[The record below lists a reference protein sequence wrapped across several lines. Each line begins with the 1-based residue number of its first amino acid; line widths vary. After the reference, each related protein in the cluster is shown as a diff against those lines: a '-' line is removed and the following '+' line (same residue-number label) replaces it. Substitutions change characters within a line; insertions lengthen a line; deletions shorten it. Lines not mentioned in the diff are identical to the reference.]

1 MYLRLGD
8 FGIGG
13 DMANSQIIDKKGK
26 TAVSAT
32 PRRDFLK
39 MIGGAGALA
48 ATEGAMHLWPNQA
61 QAAAIQQRRN
71 FILFTTDQQQQLRW
85 FPEGWEA
92 ANLPGLSRL
101 KNKGV
106 TFTRAYTNT
115 AMCTPS
121 RTTMFTGLYPEQ
133 HRNFDTLSEG
143 MTQSE
148 EEHQMDPS
156 LPNIATVLQAAGY
169 DVVWKGKWHL
179 SKGVEQPDGGH
190 IDDDISRY
198 GMQQWNSP
206 DAGGDAKLKN
216 YGGGT
221 TDHDGRYFDG
231 STWQAPTVDESD
243 PDFIFTQAD
252 GPINADFERESV
264 MAFLRRKIENP
275 GGNPFCLIICLIN
288 PHDVLGCP
296 GLSVNSGGNGTFI
309 EGGYYARLDQSS
321 PWSEQTGPLAIGL
334 PPTVQESLL
343 LNQKPDCQF
352 SFLVSGL
359 GLGPVP
365 TDELKLQYLNFY
377 GNLMKLNDRRLS
389 QMLDLLDGLDD
400 TVEADA
406 AKSLRDNSW
415 IIFTSDHGDMAMA
428 HGGLRQKSFEFYEEM
443 ANVPLIW
450 SNPVDFPTGKVC
462 GELVSHVDLLPTLCA
477 VAGGNPKA
485 YPFKGVNY
493 RSLLINPEGKAVQED
508 ILFTFDDIW
517 SGQEASGNPNGIATT
532 PNRIRAIVEKDFKYA
547 YYFDGE
553 GVEKPQEEFYDLR
566 TKEAGGTDTDLDN
579 DLGGL
584 TGKAVEYTNYSVWAE
599 RRRLVKKATPEL
611 IAKRRQMMEK
621 LQRRIKSKL
630 TPLKPR
636 PAIPPQDFRV
646 EVFNWTND
654 YNQLE
659 SELLI
664 SWLSRSTSQYQLQ
677 FSRDQKTWG
686 NVGEPMPGNNGPLW
700 VTQPVTGFK
709 VFYRLTWAPLRPAK
723 SLQPRSTVN
732 A

>member
-1 MYLRLGD
+1 
-8 FGIGG
+8 
-13 DMANSQIIDKKGK
+13 MADLESIDTKGK
-26 TAVSAT
+26 TATSAI
-32 PRRDFLK
+32 PRRDFLQ

-48 ATEGAMHLWPNQA
+48 ATEGAVLFWPNQA
-61 QAAAIQQRRN
+61 QADVIEQRRN

-92 ANLPGLSRL
+92 ENLPGLSRL
-101 KNKGV
+101 KSTGV

-121 RTTMFTGLYPEQ
+121 RTTMFTGLYPAQ
-133 HRNFDTLSEG
+133 HGNFDTLSEG

-156 LPNIATVLQAAGY
+156 QPNIATVLQAAGY

-190 IDDDISRY
+190 LDDDISRY

-221 TDHDGRYFDG
+221 TDHDGRFFDG
-231 STWQAPTVDESD
+231 STWQAPIGDESD

-252 GPINADFERESV
+252 GPVNADFERESV

-275 GGNPFCLIICLIN
+275 GDNPFCLIICLIN

-296 GLSVNSGGNGTFI
+296 GLSVSLGGNGTYI
-309 EGGYYARLDQSS
+309 EGGYYARPDQSS
-321 PWSEQTGPLAIGL
+321 PWSEQTGSLAIGL
-334 PPTVQESLL
+334 PPTVDERLV
-343 LNQKPDCQF
+343 LNKKPDCQA
-352 SFLVSGL
+352 SFLLSGV

-365 TDELKLQYLNFY
+365 TDELKLNYLNFY
-377 GNLMKLNDRRLS
+377 GNLMKLNDRRLT
-389 QMLDLLDGLDD
+389 QMLDLLDGLDG
-400 TVEADA
+400 TVDA
-406 AKSLRDNSW
+406 AAATSMRDNSW

-428 HGGLRQKSFEFYEEM
+428 HGGLRQKSFVFYEEM

-477 VAGGNPKA
+477 VAGGNPTA
-485 YPFKGVNY
+485 YPFKGINY
-493 RSLLINPEGKAVQED
+493 RSLLSNPEGKAVQED

-517 SGQEASGNPNGIATT
+517 SGQEAAGSPNGIATT
-532 PNRIRAIVEKDFKYA
+532 PNRIRAIVEKDFKYT

-553 GVEKPQEEFYDLR
+553 GVENPQDEFYDLR
-566 TKEAGGTDTDLDN
+566 TKAAGGTDTDLDN
-579 DLGGL
+579 GLGGS

-599 RRRLVKKATPEL
+599 RQRLVAKATPEL
-611 IAKRRQMMEK
+611 IAKRRQMMVK

-630 TPLKPR
+630 APLKPR
-636 PAIPPQDFRV
+636 PAVPPQDFRV
-646 EVFNWTND
+646 ELFNWTNEF
-654 YNQLE
+654 NQLE
-659 SELLI
+659 SELLL

-686 NVGEPMPGNNGPLW
+686 NVGEPMPGTNGPMW
-700 VTQPVTGFK
+700 VIQPVTGYK
-709 VFYRLTWAPLRPAK
+709 VFYRLTWAPLRPEK
-723 SLQPRSTVN
+723 SIQPISTVN

>member
-1 MYLRLGD
+1 MVESL
-8 FGIGG
+8 
-13 DMANSQIIDKKGK
+13 K
-26 TAVSAT
+26 TELDHEKAFHSSR
-32 PRRDFLK
+32 RRDFLK
-39 MIGGAGALA
+39 MVGGSGALA
-48 ATEGAMHLWPNQA
+48 AAEGAVHFWPSQA
-61 QAAAIQQRRN
+61 QAKAIQQRRN
-71 FILFTTDQQQQLRW
+71 FILFTTDQQQHLRW
-85 FPEGWEA
+85 FPEGWEE

-101 KNKGV
+101 KNTGV
-106 TFTRAYTNT
+106 TFNRAYTNT
-115 AMCTPS
+115 VMCTPS

-148 EEHQMDPS
+148 EEHQLDPS

-179 SKGVEQPDGGH
+179 SKGIEQPDGGH
-190 IDDDISRY
+190 VDDDISRY

-221 TDHDGRYFDG
+221 IDNDGRYFDG
-231 STWQAPTVDESD
+231 STWQAPVGDESD

-252 GPINADFERESV
+252 GPVNADFERESV

-296 GLSVNSGGNGTFI
+296 GLSVDSGGNGTYI
-309 EGGYYARLDQSS
+309 EGGYHARPDDSS

-334 PPTVQESLL
+334 PPTVHENLL
-343 LNQKPDCQF
+343 TNHKPDCQS
-352 SFLVSGL
+352 SFLLTSA

-365 TDELKLQYLNFY
+365 TDALKLKYLNFY
-377 GNLMKLNDRRLS
+377 GNLMKLNDRYLS
-389 QMLDLLDGLDD
+389 KMLDLLDGLDG
-400 TVEADA
+400 TVDA
-406 AKSLRDNSW
+406 AAAQALRKDSW

-450 SNPVDFPTGKVC
+450 SNPVDYPEGRVC
-462 GELVSHVDLLPTLCA
+462 EELVSHIDLLPTLCA
-477 VAGGNPKA
+477 IAGGNPRA

-493 RSLLINPEGKAVQED
+493 SSLLRHPAGRPVQD
-508 ILFTFDDIW
+508 AILFTFDDIW
-517 SGQEASGNPNGIATT
+517 SGQEAAGSPNGIVKA
-532 PNRIRAIVEKDFKYA
+532 PNRIRALVTKEYKYA

-553 GVEKPQEEFYDLR
+553 GAEKPQDEFYDLR
-566 TKEAGGTDTDLDN
+566 SKSQGGTDTDLDN
-579 DLGGL
+579 DLGGT
-584 TGKAVEYTNYSVWAE
+584 TGKAVEYTNYSLWAE
-599 RRRLVKKATPEL
+599 RRRLVKRATPEL
-611 IAKRRQMMEK
+611 AAKRRQMMVK
-621 LQRRIKSKL
+621 LHRAVRSKL
-630 TPLKPR
+630 KPLPAR
-636 PAIPPQDFRV
+636 PAVPPQDFRV
-646 EVFNWTND
+646 ELFNWTNEF
-654 YNQLE
+654 NQLE

-723 SLQPRSTVN
+723 PIQPVSTVN
-732 A
+732 V